1 MDISRCKADRTVSK
15 DISNREKFKEKIEAV
30 LSNEDN
36 NKIINKENKQ
46 EELKLDKLI
55 DVIKDI
61 LDKKEMDKSKIMKI
75 CIVKNI
81 KKDEKNNKI
90 LISFSKTHN
99 TKKEDNE
106 QDSKFN
112 ILIKIPEE
120 ISKQININKLKQ
132 KIKEMAMRENALTLD
147 FESLKEISYELS
159 RIDTFVNDLYISILN
174 FYNRILK
181 HENLKDI
188 HEEVK
193 EHKENFITIHSGRN
207 FKQPQDSDEQKVS
220 VPQ

>member
-1 MDISRCKADRTVSK
+1 MV
-15 DISNREKFKEKIEAV
+15 EWKESLLK
-30 LSNEDN
+30 S
-36 NKIINKENKQ
+36 IIYRIVTLMLGGLVAFFVTGDTGQ
-46 EELKLDKLI
+46 ALI
-55 DVIKDI
+55 LTLITEFVQFINYFVFETI
-61 LDKKEMDKSKIMKI
+61 WT
-75 CIVKNI
+75 NI
-81 KKDEKNNKI
+81 RAWR
-90 LISFSKTHN
+90 
-99 TKKEDNE
+99 
-106 QDSKFN
+106 
-112 ILIKIPEE
+112 
-120 ISKQININKLKQ
+120 LKQ
-132 KIKEMAMRENALTLD
+132 KIKEMAMREIALTLD

-181 HENLKDI
+181 NENLKDI